1 MKKNILLFFF
11 SLSFFMVSAQ
21 SGVSMFDN
29 SSVHSIRMYTSFPYF
44 WDTMTARYNASI
56 DFMGS
61 GGPLGDN
68 DPVLFDSIIIDGTK
82 IDSCGVKQK
91 GYYSNWGADSSL
103 KKPLKIEFNEY
114 ISGQRYDGLRDLNLA
129 NSFQDPT
136 MMHDHLS
143 LKILRDFGI
152 TASRTSYA
160 NVYINGTLWSLYV
173 LIEQV
178 GPTFL
183 DEHFGDNNG
192 NLYKVIES
200 DLKYLGTDDSLYKLE
215 FEKKTNS
222 SADDWS
228 DLKNLTMKI
237 NTTAADSIA
246 NYINL
251 DIFLKT
257 LAVDVSLNNW
267 DSYFEHGRNF
277 YLYNDIGT
285 NKFQWIPWDY
295 NLAFAATDYQILLP
309 DSRSRKPL
317 INKCFNSPFWKQ
329 KYFGYLCEL
338 NNTILT
344 LDHLESFIDDTK
356 SLIAP
361 SVLNDPNNF
370 YTYPQFNASIST
382 TVKIP
387 LEVFP
392 GFWDTTYIEGLKPFI
407 LDKHVFILDQLALEF
422 YSCIDTFNVGIE
434 QPTNTYTKNYMF
446 LVMPNPTA
454 HYVQFMTTDGPI
466 TNALLTI
473 YSVDGTLVRKENIQ
487 SNIIDVSTL
496 HNGMYMIQLFIDNNL
511 FTGKIIVQH

>member
-1 MKKNILLFFF
+1 MKKNIFVFFF
-11 SLSFFMVSAQ
+11 IISFFKVSAQ
-21 SGVSMFDN
+21 SGLSMFDN
-29 SSVHSIRMYTSFPYF
+29 SIVHNIQMYTSVPYF

-56 DFMGS
+56 DFMGT
-61 GGPLGDN
+61 GGSLGDN
-68 DPVLFDSIIIDGTK
+68 DPILFDSIIIDGTK

-91 GYYSNWGADSSL
+91 GYFSNWGADTSL
-103 KKPLKIEFNEY
+103 KKPLKIEFNGFV
-114 ISGQRYDGLRDLNLA
+114 SGRRYDGLKDLNLA
-129 NSFQDPT
+129 NAFQDPT
-136 MMHDHLS
+136 MMHDHVS
-143 LKILRDFGI
+143 YKIFRDFGI
-152 TASRTSYA
+152 PASRTSYA
-160 NVYINGTLWSLYV
+160 NVYINNALWSLYV
-173 LIEQV
+173 LVEQV
-178 GPTFL
+178 GPKFL

-200 DLKYLGTDDSLYKLE
+200 DLKYLGTNDSLYRLE

-222 SADDWS
+222 SVDDWS
-228 DLKNLTMKI
+228 DLKNLTFKI
-237 NTTAADSIA
+237 NTTAADSI
-246 NYINL
+246 NKYINL
-251 DIFLKT
+251 DNFLKT

-277 YLYNDIGT
+277 YLYNDTIT
-285 NKFQWIPWDY
+285 KKFQWIPWDY
-295 NLAFAATDYQILLP
+295 NLAFAEIDYPILLP

-370 YTYPQFNASIST
+370 YTYPQFNASISA

-392 GFWDTTYIEGLKPFI
+392 GFWDTTYIVGLKPFI

-422 YSCIDTFNVGIE
+422 YTCADSFNVGIE
-434 QPTNTYTKNYMF
+434 NPSNTYTKNNML

-454 HYVQFMTTDGPI
+454 HYVQFITTNGPI
-466 TNALLTI
+466 ADALLNI
-473 YSVDGTLVRKENIQ
+473 YSVDGMLVRKENIQ

-496 HNGMYMIQLFIDNNL
+496 NNGMYIIQLFVNNNL